1 MFARIRSR
9 GCSRAPPVAAEARS
23 ADLRVARNLLTFT
36 RLLREAGV
44 PVDATRARLAL
55 SALAELGFEH
65 EPDVRAACRAVLVS
79 RRPDIALFEATFDR
93 FWALLRGGVMPS
105 GLTTVRR
112 PKRGLDVA
120 VALVPPSGRSGSAVV
135 ERTIRIVASPAE
147 VLRGTDFAAMNA
159 AERAAAARFLDRLRW
174 SPGLRPSRR
183 YRPAPHG
190 QRLDA
195 RGTMRRSLR
204 TGGEPLALVHR
215 ARREKRRPLV
225 ILCDISGSM
234 EAYTRL
240 FLHLAHGL
248 ARGWGRVEVFT
259 FGTRLTRVT
268 RQLRDRRAD
277 AAIARVSRT
286 VADWSGGTRI
296 GEAVGE
302 FNRRW
307 SRRVLGRGAIVLFLS
322 DGWERGDPDRLAA
335 EMARL
340 QRGSY
345 RLIWLN
351 PLSGTRDYAPAAAG
365 ARAIVRFVDD
375 HLASNTLDG
384 LVQVGALLERV
395 GRGRPTRRAELGAV
409 G

>member
-9 GCSRAPPVAAEARS
+9 GCSKGPPVAAEVRS
-23 ADLRVARNLLTFT
+23 SDERVAHNLLMFT

-44 PVDATRARLAL
+44 PVDATRARLGL
-55 SALAELGFEH
+55 SALAELGFDS
-65 EPDVRAACRAVLVS
+65 EPDVRAACRTVLVS
-79 RRPDIALFEATFDR
+79 RQPDIALFEETFDR

-105 GLTTVRR
+105 GRTTVRR
-112 PKRGLDVA
+112 PKGALDVA
-120 VALVPPSGRSGSAVV
+120 VALVAPSGRSGTSVI
-135 ERTIRIVASPAE
+135 ERTIRVVASPAE
-147 VLRGTDFAAMNA
+147 VLRRADFAAMSA

-183 YRPAPHG
+183 YRPSPHG
-190 QRLDA
+190 QRIDA

-204 TGGEPLALVHR
+204 TGGEPLALVWR

-225 ILCDISGSM
+225 ILCDVSGSM

-248 ARGWGRVEVFT
+248 TRGWGRVEVFT

-268 RQLRDRRAD
+268 RQLRERRAD
-277 AAIARVSRT
+277 AAIVRVSRT

-322 DGWERGDPDRLAA
+322 DGWERGDPDRLAT

-340 QRGSY
+340 QRASY

-384 LVQVGALLERV
+384 LLQVGALLERV